1 MTGRPSNVLRTE
13 NVGRCSLCEDASGSL
28 HRVALRFACLWRR
41 SNGPHGLRT
50 IWAGS
55 HVIGVRGLSDPG
67 QLEEPGRP
75 STHMLDCGLGKT
87 GTLVAVQGWCSGN
100 IAARSILSTPK
111 LARFRALSCGQSLP

>member
-67 QLEEPGRP
+67 QLE
-75 STHMLDCGLGKT
+75 GKRDELT
-87 GTLVAVQGWCSGN
+87 TLHIGCVP
-100 IAARSILSTPK
+100 AAGHVVIGPVL
-111 LARFRALSCGQSLP
+111 